1 MIFQPPSI
9 LQSLFPSLIWRI
21 PNAGNKIFLTFDDG
35 PDPEA
40 TPRILDLL
48 AEHNAKATF
57 FCLGRQVEKYPVI
70 FDRIKTEGHAVGNHT
85 FSHLSGWTTDTK
97 KYFADIERA
106 DQLID
111 SILFRPPYGRIRP
124 SQIWVLKEK
133 YKIVMWDVMS
143 GDYDER
149 QTPEMIFARVKKK
162 IQPGSVVVMHDK
174 NWINSWE
181 KDLIG
186 SFLENSVQKEFNF
199 GLFKTQSNRD
209 L

>member
-48 AEHNAKATF
+48 AGHNAKATF
-57 FCLGRQVEKYPVI
+57 FCLGRQVEKYPAI
-70 FDRIKTEGHAVGNHT
+70 FDRIKNEGHAVGNHT
-85 FSHLSGWTTDTK
+85 YSHLSGWTTSNK
-97 KYFADIERA
+97 KYFEDIERA
-106 DQLID
+106 DQIIG
-111 SILFRPPYGRIRP
+111 SKLFRPPYGRIRL
-124 SQIWVLKEK
+124 SQIKVLKEK

-149 QTPEMIFARVKKK
+149 QTPERIVERVQKLV
-162 IQPGSVVVMHDK
+162 QPGSVVVGHDK
-174 NWINSWE
+174 YPQKGGITT
-181 KDLIG
+181 LIKILDQIQ
-186 SFLENSVQKEFNF
+186 SLNF
-199 GLFKTQSNRD
+199 HFDKLS
-209 L
+209 